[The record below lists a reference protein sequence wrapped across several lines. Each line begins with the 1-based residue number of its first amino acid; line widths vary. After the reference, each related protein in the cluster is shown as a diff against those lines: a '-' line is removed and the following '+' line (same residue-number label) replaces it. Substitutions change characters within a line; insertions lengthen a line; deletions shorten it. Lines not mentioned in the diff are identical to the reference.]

1 MVRAEKAKALVRVFD
16 PLRAYLYGFR
26 CERFT
31 LVQVVPLSL
40 VIRTMFFPGVA
51 LLGVFSHLFSNGIPS
66 SYGPSLRFKRSLFSS
81 YVASARKVIAA
92 LPARTFGSLLI
103 FALLLEH
110 FGECRERG
118 KRSAIAIG
126 LVDFLLLFGADKV
139 R

>member
-51 LLGVFSHLFSNGIPS
+51 LLGVLSLLFSTAIPS
-66 SYGPSLRFKRSLFSS
+66 SYGPSLRFKRSLFS
-81 YVASARKVIAA
+81 AW
-92 LPARTFGSLLI
+92 LQLGNLGSDRC
-103 FALLLEH
+103 FT
-110 FGECRERG
+110 
-118 KRSAIAIG
+118 S
-126 LVDFLLLFGADKV
+126 
-139 R
+139 